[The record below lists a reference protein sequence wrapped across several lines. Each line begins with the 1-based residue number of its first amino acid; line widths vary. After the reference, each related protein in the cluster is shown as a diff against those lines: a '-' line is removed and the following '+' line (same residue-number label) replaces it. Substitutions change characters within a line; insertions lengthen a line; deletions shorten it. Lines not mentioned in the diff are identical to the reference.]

1 MVEGEGDYNLN
12 MPLNCWLMSTVWHV
26 VQLRLAAILA
36 DAGVWVRVLDL
47 IGQELPL
54 GARVHELLM

>member
-12 MPLNCWLMSTVWHV
+12 MPLNCWLMSPVWHFM
-26 VQLRLAAILA
+26 QLRLAAILA

-54 GARVHELLM
+54 GARLHEMRM